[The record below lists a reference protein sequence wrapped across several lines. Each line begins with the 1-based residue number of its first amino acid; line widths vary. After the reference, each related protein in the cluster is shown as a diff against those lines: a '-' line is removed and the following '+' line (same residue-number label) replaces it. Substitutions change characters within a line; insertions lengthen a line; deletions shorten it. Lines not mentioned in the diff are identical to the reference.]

1 MDAQRDVFRRFFA
14 QHHPFDLLPADAV
27 ERLLDHTSQIE
38 VPTGGVIHELGEL
51 PDHLY
56 VVRNG
61 AVDVISPEGVVV
73 EHRGMGEG
81 VGGRAILRGEA
92 STNRA
97 VAHRSATLLR
107 IPRALFIDLVDAN
120 PDFAAFYERLKAVG
134 RRRPAALGNDP
145 AEAVIASPL
154 KEVMTP
160 DPVAVAPDVTIR
172 EAAGL
177 MRDRGIS
184 CVLVEEDGRL
194 VGILTTNDL
203 ARRVVAE
210 GRGADV
216 PVREVMTAGPTA
228 LPPDTLLFDAMLVMS
243 ERVVGHLPVVDRGRA
258 VGIVTRTNMIRRQS
272 ISSVFM
278 IGDIA
283 AREHLDELAEVIAQ
297 LPQLLLQLV
306 GAGVTPKRVGQVITS
321 IADALTR
328 RLLQLAE
335 AQLGPPP
342 VHYLWLVCGSQGRR
356 EQTGISDQDNCLILS
371 DAYDAAAHGEY
382 FERLARYVCD
392 GLDRC
397 GYYYCPG
404 EMMATNEQ
412 WRQPLEVWRNYFQ
425 GWIAKPSPKAQMLA
439 SVMFDLRPVAGD
451 LRLFEGL
458 KHETVEAARKN
469 SIFRAHLVANSLGH
483 QPPLSLLRGFALI
496 RSGEHKNTLDLK
508 LNGVV
513 PIVDLARVYALDA
526 GREEVN
532 TRDRIVAAKE
542 AGSLSA
548 SGADDL
554 ADAYDTIAR
563 VRLEHQ
569 ARQVR
574 RGEKPDNF
582 MAPSSLSA
590 LERGH
595 LRDAFGV
602 VKSLQAALAHY
613 RSAT

>member
-1 MDAQRDVFRRFFA
+1 MDAPRDVFRRFFA
-14 QHHPFDLLPADAV
+14 QHHPFDLLPEDSI

-38 VPTGGVIHELGEL
+38 VPTEGVIHDIGEL
-51 PDHLY
+51 PAHLY

-61 AVDVISPEGVVV
+61 AVDVVTPEGAVV

-81 VGGRAILRGEA
+81 VGARAILRGEA
-92 STNRA
+92 SANRA
-97 VAHRSATLLR
+97 IAHRSATLLR
-107 IPRALFIDLVDAN
+107 VPRWLFTELVETH
-120 PDFAAFYERLKAVG
+120 PGFAAFYERLKSVG
-134 RRRPAALGNDP
+134 ARRPAAMATEPG
-145 AEAVIASPL
+145 EAVISSPL
-154 KEVMTP
+154 SEVMTP
-160 DPVAVAPDVTIR
+160 DPVTVSPETTVR
-172 EAAGL
+172 AAAAL
-177 MRDRGIS
+177 MREKAIS
-184 CVLVEEDGRL
+184 CVLVEEEGRL
-194 VGILTTNDL
+194 VGILTTTDL

-210 GRGADV
+210 GRSAELA
-216 PVREVMTAGPTA
+216 VREVMTAEPAA
-228 LPPDTLLFDAMLVMS
+228 LPADTLLFDAMLVMS
-243 ERVVGHLPVVDRGRA
+243 ERVVGHLPVVEQGRA

-272 ISSVFM
+272 TSSAFM

-283 AREHLDELAEVIAQ
+283 KRERLDELAGVIEQ
-297 LPQLLLQLV
+297 LPQLLVQLV

-321 IADALTR
+321 VADALTR

-335 AQLGPPP
+335 VQLGPPP
-342 VHYLWLVCGSQGRR
+342 VDYLWLVCGSQGRQ
-356 EQTGISDQDNCLILS
+356 EQTGVSDQDNCLILA
-371 DAYDAAAHGEY
+371 DGYEPAAHGEY

-392 GLDRC
+392 GLDAC

-404 EMMATNEQ
+404 EMMATNDQ
-412 WRQPLEVWRNYFQ
+412 WRQPLQVWRNYFQ
-425 GWIAKPSPKAQMLA
+425 GWIAKPDPKAQMLA
-439 SVMFDLRPVAGD
+439 SVMFDLRPVHGD

-458 KHETVEAARKN
+458 KRETVEAARKN

-496 RSGEHKNTLDLK
+496 RSGEHKNTVDLK
-508 LNGVV
+508 LNGIV

-532 TRDRIVAAKE
+532 TRDRIIAAKE
-542 AGSLSA
+542 AGSLSG

-569 ARQVR
+569 AKRVR

-613 RSAT
+613 RSAG

>member
-1 MDAQRDVFRRFFA
+1 
-14 QHHPFDLLPADAV
+14 
-27 ERLLDHTSQIE
+27 
-38 VPTGGVIHELGEL
+38 
-51 PDHLY
+51 
-56 VVRNG
+56 
-61 AVDVISPEGVVV
+61 
-73 EHRGMGEG
+73 
-81 VGGRAILRGEA
+81 
-92 STNRA
+92 
-97 VAHRSATLLR
+97 
-107 IPRALFIDLVDAN
+107 
-120 PDFAAFYERLKAVG
+120 
-134 RRRPAALGNDP
+134 
-145 AEAVIASPL
+145 
-154 KEVMTP
+154 
-160 DPVAVAPDVTIR
+160 
-172 EAAGL
+172 
-177 MRDRGIS
+177 
-184 CVLVEEDGRL
+184 
-194 VGILTTNDL
+194 
-203 ARRVVAE
+203 
-210 GRGADV
+210 
-216 PVREVMTAGPTA
+216 
-228 LPPDTLLFDAMLVMS
+228 
-243 ERVVGHLPVVDRGRA
+243 
-258 VGIVTRTNMIRRQS
+258 
-272 ISSVFM
+272 M

-283 AREHLDELAEVIAQ
+283 KREHLDELAEVIAQ
-297 LPQLLLQLV
+297 LPQLLVQLV

-342 VHYLWLVCGSQGRR
+342 VDYLWLVCGSQGRR
-356 EQTGISDQDNCLILS
+356 EQTGVSDQDNCLILA
-371 DAYDAAAHGEY
+371 DDYEPEQHGEY

-392 GLDRC
+392 GLDTC

-404 EMMATNEQ
+404 EMMATNDQ
-412 WRQPLEVWRNYFQ
+412 WRQPLQVWRNYFQ
-425 GWIAKPSPKAQMLA
+425 GWIAKPDPKAQMLA

-458 KHETVEAARKN
+458 KRETLEAARKN

-496 RSGEHKNTLDLK
+496 RSGEHKNTVDLK
-508 LNGVV
+508 LNGIV

-542 AGSLSA
+542 AGSLSH

-554 ADAYDTIAR
+554 ADAYDIIAR

-569 ARQVR
+569 ARRVR
-574 RGEKPDNF
+574 HGEAPDNF

>member
-14 QHHPFDLLPADAV
+14 HHHPFDLLPEDAV

-38 VPTGGVIHELGEL
+38 VPTGGVIHEIGEL

-61 AVDVISPEGVVV
+61 AVDVLSPEGVVV

-81 VGGRAILRGEA
+81 IGARAILRGEA
-92 STNRA
+92 SSHRA
-97 VAHRSATLLR
+97 VAHRPTTLLR
-107 IPRALFIDLVDAN
+107 VARGLFTDLVEHHG
-120 PDFAAFYERLKAVG
+120 DFAAYYERLKAVG
-134 RRRPAALGNDP
+134 ARKPAAMPNEPG
-145 AEAVIASPL
+145 EAIISSPL
-154 KEVMTP
+154 YEVMTP
-160 DPVAVAPDVTIR
+160 DPVAVEPDTTLR
-172 EAAGL
+172 EAAEI
-177 MRDRGIS
+177 MRARAIS
-184 CVLVEEDGRL
+184 CVLVEENQRL
-194 VGILTTNDL
+194 AGILTTNDL
-203 ARRVVAE
+203 ARRVVAA
-210 GRGADV
+210 GLGADT
-216 PVREVMTAGPTA
+216 PVRAVMTAEPLN
-228 LPPDTLLFDAMLVMS
+228 LPPDTLLFDAMMLMS
-243 ERVVGHLPVVDRGRA
+243 EHAIGHLPVVDRGRA

-283 AREHLDELAEVIAQ
+283 KREHLDELAEVIAQ
-297 LPQLLLQLV
+297 LPQLLVQLV

-342 VHYLWLVCGSQGRR
+342 VDYLWLVCGSQGRR
-356 EQTGISDQDNCLILS
+356 EQTGISDQDNCLILADDYDP
-371 DAYDAAAHGEY
+371 DAHSEY

-404 EMMATNEQ
+404 EMMATNDQ
-412 WRQPLEVWRNYFQ
+412 WRQPLQVWRNYFQ
-425 GWIAKPSPKAQMLA
+425 GWIAKPDPKAQMLA
-439 SVMFDLRPVAGD
+439 SVMFDLRPVSGD
-451 LRLFEGL
+451 VRLFEGL
-458 KHETVEAARKN
+458 KRETVDAARKN

-496 RSGEHKNTLDLK
+496 RSGEHKNTVDLK

-526 GREEVN
+526 GLEEVN
-532 TRDRIVAAKE
+532 TRERILAAKE
-542 AGSLSA
+542 AGSLSPA
-548 SGADDL
+548 GGDDL
-554 ADAYDTIAR
+554 ADAYDVIAR

-569 ARQVR
+569 AKQVR
-574 RGEKPDNF
+574 QAEKPDNF

-602 VKSLQAALAHY
+602 VKSLQSALAHY
-613 RSAT
+613 RSAS

>member
-1 MDAQRDVFRRFFA
+1 MDAPRDVFRRFFA
-14 QHHPFDLLPADAV
+14 QHHPFDVLPAEAV

-38 VPTGGVIHELGEL
+38 VPTDGVIHEIGEL
-51 PDHLY
+51 PAHLY

-61 AVDVISPEGVVV
+61 AVDVVTPEGVVV

-81 VGGRAILRGEA
+81 VGARAILRGEA
-92 STNRA
+92 SPNRA

-107 IPRALFIDLVDAN
+107 IPRGLFTELVEAY
-120 PDFAAFYERLKAVG
+120 PDFAAYYERLKALG
-134 RRRPAALGNDP
+134 ARRPAAMSTEPG
-145 AEAVIASPL
+145 EAVISSPL
-154 KEVMTP
+154 REVMTA
-160 DPVAVAPDVTIR
+160 DPVVVAPDATVR
-172 EAAGL
+172 DAATW
-177 MRDRGIS
+177 MRDRRIS
-184 CVLVEEDGRL
+184 CVLVEDGGRL
-194 VGILTTNDL
+194 VGIVTTNDL
-203 ARRVVAE
+203 ARRVVAA

-216 PVREVMTAGPTA
+216 PVREVMSAEPAA
-228 LPPDTLLFDAMLVMS
+228 LPPDTLFFDAMLVMS
-243 ERVVGHLPVVDRGRA
+243 ERDIGHLPVVEQGRA

-272 ISSVFM
+272 TSSVFM

-283 AREHLDELAEVIAQ
+283 KREHLDELAAIIGQ
-297 LPQLLLQLV
+297 LPQLLVQLV
-306 GAGVTPKRVGQVITS
+306 GAGVTPKRVGQVVTS
-321 IADALTR
+321 VADALTR

-335 AQLGPPP
+335 VQLGPPP
-342 VHYLWLVCGSQGRR
+342 VDYLWLVCGSQGRQ
-356 EQTGISDQDNCLILS
+356 EQTGISDQDNCLILA
-371 DAYDAAAHGEY
+371 DDYDATAHGEY

-392 GLDRC
+392 GLDAC

-404 EMMATNEQ
+404 EMMATNDQ
-412 WRQPLEVWRNYFQ
+412 WRQPLQVWRGYFQ
-425 GWIAKPSPKAQMLA
+425 RWIAKPDPKAQMLA

-458 KHETVEAARKN
+458 KHETVQAARKN

-496 RSGEHKNTLDLK
+496 RSGEHKDKVDLK

-513 PIVDLARVYALDA
+513 PIVDLARVYGLDA

-532 TRDRIVAAKE
+532 TRDRILAAKE

-569 ARQVR
+569 AKQVR

>member
-1 MDAQRDVFRRFFA
+1 
-14 QHHPFDLLPADAV
+14 
-27 ERLLDHTSQIE
+27 
-38 VPTGGVIHELGEL
+38 
-51 PDHLY
+51 
-56 VVRNG
+56 
-61 AVDVISPEGVVV
+61 VDVVSPEDVVV

-81 VGGRAILRGEA
+81 VGGRAILRGEGSA
-92 STNRA
+92 NRA

-107 IPRALFIDLVDAN
+107 IPRFLFVELVDAH
-120 PDFAAFYERLKAVG
+120 PEFAAFYERLKAVG
-134 RRRPAALGNDP
+134 RRKPAALGNEP
-145 AEAVIASPL
+145 AEAVISSPL
-154 KEVMTP
+154 RDVMTP
-160 DPVAVAPDVTIR
+160 DPQTVAPDITIR
-172 EAAGL
+172 EAAAV
-177 MRDRGIS
+177 MRAHAIS
-184 CVLVEEDGRL
+184 CVLVEEAGRL

-203 ARRVVAE
+203 TRRVVAE
-210 GRGADV
+210 GLGSDV
-216 PVREVMTAGPTA
+216 PVRAIMTREPVA
-228 LPPDTLLFDAMLVMS
+228 LPPDTLLFDAMLLMS
-243 ERVVGHLPVVDRGRA
+243 ERAIGHLPVVDKGGP

-278 IGDIA
+278 IGDITK
-283 AREHLDELAEVIAQ
+283 REHLDELAEVIAQ
-297 LPQLLLQLV
+297 LPQLLAQLV
-306 GAGVTPKRVGQVITS
+306 GAGVTPKRVGQVVTS
-321 IADALTR
+321 VADALTR

-342 VHYLWLVCGSQGRR
+342 VDYLWLVCGSQGRR
-356 EQTGISDQDNCLILS
+356 EQTGISDQDNCLILA
-371 DAYDAAAHGEY
+371 DGYEPTAHGEY

-392 GLDRC
+392 GLDTC

-404 EMMATNEQ
+404 EMMATNDQ
-412 WRQPLEVWRNYFQ
+412 WRQPLQVWRNYFQ
-425 GWIAKPSPKAQMLA
+425 GWIKRPDPKAQMLA

-458 KHETVEAARKN
+458 KRETVEAARKN
-469 SIFRAHLVANSLGH
+469 SIFRAHLVANSLDH

-496 RSGEHKNTLDLK
+496 RSGEHKNMVDLK

-513 PIVDLARVYALDA
+513 PIVDLARVYVLDA

-532 TRDRIVAAKE
+532 TRDRILAAKE
-542 AGSLSA
+542 AGSLST

-582 MAPSSLSA
+582 MAPASLSA

-602 VKSLQAALAHY
+602 VKSLQSALAHY